1 MKTCYFDCFSGI
13 SGDMTVGALIDAGA
27 DFNAIKE
34 GLKSLGVEG
43 YTVSAEKVLKNG
55 VHATQFLVHEG
66 EGHAHD
72 HAHEHHH
79 DHGHHHEEHAHSHE
93 PKFTLVHSHEG
104 QHKHVLNPG
113 HHHHDHD
120 HDHAH
125 GHSHSHTHTHEHNHG
140 HSHTHGHGHSHS
152 HDHDHGHHHHHQ
164 PHRHLADI
172 EKLIS
177 GSSLPQTVKDA
188 ANATFL
194 ALGEA
199 EASVHGTTIDK
210 VHFHEVGAV
219 DSIVDIVAAQIGFHL
234 LGIERFAC
242 SPLHVGSGTVK
253 CDHGIMP
260 VPAPATARLLQ
271 GIPTYGGAVDGELVT
286 PTGAA
291 IIRHR
296 VTEFGPAPLMR
307 TLAIGYGSGTKNLAD
322 RANVLRILIGESGAD
337 AGRDTIQILEAN
349 LDDMSGELLAPLVAA
364 LMEGGALDAFLT
376 PVIGK
381 KGRPGHV
388 VTVLA
393 SEDKAQALCEVLFA
407 HSTTLG
413 VRTRTEQRFILNRT
427 WKSVSTPW
435 GPVRVKIGSR
445 GESALTT
452 SPEYEDCMGV
462 ATAAKVPVRR
472 VYEAALA
479 AAIKGEFGDD

>member
-27 DFNAIKE
+27 DFDAIKE

-55 VHATQFLVHEG
+55 VHATQFRV
-66 EGHAHD
+66 HD
-72 HAHEHHH
+72 HGHEHHH
-79 DHGHHHEEHAHSHE
+79 DHDHEHTHTPRFTPIHSHE
-93 PKFTLVHSHEG
+93 
-104 QHKHVLNPG
+104 HKHVLNP
-113 HHHHDHD
+113 
-120 HDHAH
+120 
-125 GHSHSHTHTHEHNHG
+125 
-140 HSHTHGHGHSHS
+140 
-152 HDHDHGHHHHHQ
+152 
-164 PHRHLADI
+164 PDI
-172 EKLIS
+172 EKLIT
-177 GSSLPQTVKDA
+177 GSSLPQAVKDA

-199 EASVHGTTIDK
+199 EASVHGTTIDQ

-219 DSIVDIVAAQIGFHL
+219 DSIVDIVASQIGFHL

-322 RANVLRILIGESGAD
+322 RANVLRVTIGESGAD

-349 LDDMSGELLAPLVAA
+349 LDDMSGELLAPLVTDGRRRTRCLPHARHRQERPPGPRRHRA
-364 LMEGGALDAFLT
+364 RGGRQGPAPLRGAL
-376 PVIGK
+376 
-381 KGRPGHV
+381 RPLHHPRR
-388 VTVLA
+388 
-393 SEDKAQALCEVLFA
+393 A
-407 HSTTLG
+407 HPHRATLHPQPHL
-413 VRTRTEQRFILNRT
+413 EIRFHPL
-427 WKSVSTPW
+427 
-435 GPVRVKIGSR
+435 GSR
-445 GESALTT
+445 T
-452 SPEYEDCMGV
+452 C
-462 ATAAKVPVRR
+462 
-472 VYEAALA
+472 
-479 AAIKGEFGDD
+479 

>member
-27 DFNAIKE
+27 DFDAIKE
-34 GLKSLGVEG
+34 GLKSLNVEG

-55 VHATQFLVHEG
+55 VHATQFRV
-66 EGHAHD
+66 HD
-72 HAHEHHH
+72 HGHEHHH
-79 DHGHHHEEHAHSHE
+79 DHDHEHTHT
-93 PKFTLVHSHEG
+93 PRFTPVHSHE
-104 QHKHVLNPG
+104 HKHVLTPG
-113 HHHHDHD
+113 HHHHHDHD
-120 HDHAH
+120 HDHD
-125 GHSHSHTHTHEHNHG
+125 
-140 HSHTHGHGHSHS
+140 HGHSHS
-152 HDHDHGHHHHHQ
+152 HDHGHSHSHSHTHDHGHGHHHH
-164 PHRHLADI
+164 PHRNLADI
-172 EKLIS
+172 EKLIT
-177 GSSLPQTVKDA
+177 GSSLPQVVKDA

-219 DSIVDIVAAQIGFHL
+219 DSIVDIVASQIGFHL

-322 RANVLRILIGESGAD
+322 RANVLRITIGETD
-337 AGRDTIQILEAN
+337 VETGRDTIQILEAN

-364 LMEGGALDAFLT
+364 LMGGGALDAFLT

-381 KGRPGHV
+381 KGRPAHV

-393 SEDKAQALCEVLFA
+393 AEDKAQALCELLFA

-413 VRTRTEQRFILNRT
+413 VRTRTESRFILNRA

-435 GPVRVKIGSR
+435 GPVRVKIGAR
-445 GESALTT
+445 GETAITT
-452 SPEYEDCMGV
+452 APEYEDCLSV
-462 ATAAKVPVRR
+462 ANAARVPVRK

-479 AAIKGEFGDD
+479 AAIKGEFADV

>member
-27 DFNAIKE
+27 DFDAIKE
-34 GLKSLGVEG
+34 GLQSLGVEG

-55 VHATQFLVHEG
+55 VHATQFRVHEG
-66 EGHAHD
+66 HD
-72 HAHEHHH
+72 HH
-79 DHGHHHEEHAHSHE
+79 DHDHSHSDEHDHAHSHE
-93 PKFTLVHSHEG
+93 PRFTAVHTHEN
-104 QHKHVLNPG
+104 QHKHVLSPG
-113 HHHHDHD
+113 AHHHHHDHAHDHGHSHPHTHD
-120 HDHAH
+120 HD
-125 GHSHSHTHTHEHNHG
+125 HSHSHTH
-140 HSHTHGHGHSHS
+140 
-152 HDHDHGHHHHHQ
+152 DHDHGHHHQ

-172 EKLIS
+172 EKLIT
-177 GSSLPQTVKDA
+177 GSSLPQAVKDA

-199 EASVHGTTIDK
+199 EASVHGTTIDQ

-219 DSIVDIVAAQIGFHL
+219 DSIVDIVASQIGFYL
-234 LGIERFAC
+234 LGIERFVC

-260 VPAPATARLLQ
+260 VPAPATARLLK
-271 GIPTYGGAVDGELVT
+271 GIPTYGGSVDGELVT

-296 VTEFGPAPLMR
+296 VTEFGPTPLMR

-322 RANVLRILIGESGAD
+322 RANVLRILIGESGAE
-337 AGRDTIQILEAN
+337 AGNDTIQILEAN

-364 LMEGGALDAFLT
+364 LIEGGALDAFLT

-381 KGRPGHV
+381 KGRPAHV

-393 SEDKAQALCEVLFA
+393 AEDKAQALCELIFA

-445 GESALTT
+445 GENSMTT
-452 SPEYEDCMGV
+452 SPEYEDCMSV
-462 ATAAKVPVRR
+462 ATDARVPVRK

-479 AAIKGEFGDD
+479 AAIKGEFADA

>member
-27 DFNAIKE
+27 DFDAIKE

-66 EGHAHD
+66 HD
-72 HAHEHHH
+72 HDHDHDHHH
-79 DHGHHHEEHAHSHE
+79 DHSHE
-93 PKFTLVHSHEG
+93 PKFTPVHSHDD
-104 QHKHVLNPG
+104 QHKHVLSPG

-120 HDHAH
+120 HGHS
-125 GHSHSHTHTHEHNHG
+125 HSHSHTH
-140 HSHTHGHGHSHS
+140 
-152 HDHDHGHHHHHQ
+152 DHGHHHQ

-172 EKLIS
+172 EKLIT
-177 GSSLPQTVKDA
+177 GSSLPQVVKDA

-307 TLAIGYGSGTKNLAD
+307 TLAIGYGSGMKNLAD
-322 RANVLRILIGESGAD
+322 RANVLRILIGESGAE

-364 LMEGGALDAFLT
+364 LMDGGALDAFLT

-381 KGRPGHV
+381 KGRPAHV
-388 VTVLA
+388 ITVLA
-393 SEDKAQALCEVLFA
+393 AEDKAQALCEVLFA

-413 VRTRTEQRFILNRT
+413 VRTRTEGRFILNRT

-452 SPEYEDCMGV
+452 APEYEDCM
-462 ATAAKVPVRR
+462 AAAAAAKVPVRK

-479 AAIKGEFGDD
+479 AAIKGEFGDV

>member
-1 MKTCYFDCFSGI
+1 MKTCYFDCYSGI

-27 DFNAIKE
+27 NLDAIKA
-34 GLKSLGVEG
+34 GLQSLGVEG
-43 YTVSAEKVLKNG
+43 YTVSAEKVLKSG
-55 VHATQFLVHEG
+55 IHATQFRVHEG
-66 EGHAHD
+66 HSHD
-72 HAHEHHH
+72 
-79 DHGHHHEEHAHSHE
+79 HSHE
-93 PKFTLVHSHEG
+93 PRFTPVHSHEH
-104 QHKHVLNPG
+104 QHKHVLSPD

-120 HDHAH
+120 HAHDH
-125 GHSHSHTHTHEHNHG
+125 GHSHSHRHE
-140 HSHTHGHGHSHS
+140 
-152 HDHDHGHHHHHQ
+152 HGHHHHHQ

-172 EKLIS
+172 EKLITS
-177 GSSLPQTVKDA
+177 SSLPQAVKDA

-194 ALGEA
+194 ALGQA
-199 EASVHGTTIDK
+199 EASVHGTTIDQ

-234 LGIERFAC
+234 LGIERFVC

-307 TLAIGYGSGTKNLAD
+307 TEAIGYGSGTKNLPD

-337 AGRDTIQILEAN
+337 SGRDTIQILEAN
-349 LDDMSGELLAPLVAA
+349 LDDMSGELLAPLVSA
-364 LMEGGALDAFLT
+364 LMDGGALDAFLA

-381 KGRPGHV
+381 KGRPAHV

-393 SEDKAQALCEVLFA
+393 AEDKAQALCDVLFA

-413 VRTRTEQRFILNRT
+413 VRTRTESRFILNRA
-427 WKSVSTPW
+427 WKSVPTPW
-435 GPVRVKIGSR
+435 GRVRVKIGTR
-445 GESALTT
+445 GECTMTT
-452 SPEYEDCMGV
+452 APEYDDCLSV
-462 ATAAKVPVRR
+462 AGAARVPVRK

-479 AAIKGEFGDD
+479 AAVKGEFLDG

>member
-1 MKTCYFDCFSGI
+1 M
-13 SGDMTVGALIDAGA
+13 
-27 DFNAIKE
+27 
-34 GLKSLGVEG
+34 
-43 YTVSAEKVLKNG
+43 
-55 VHATQFLVHEG
+55 
-66 EGHAHD
+66 
-72 HAHEHHH
+72 
-79 DHGHHHEEHAHSHE
+79 
-93 PKFTLVHSHEG
+93 
-104 QHKHVLNPG
+104 
-113 HHHHDHD
+113 
-120 HDHAH
+120 
-125 GHSHSHTHTHEHNHG
+125 
-140 HSHTHGHGHSHS
+140 
-152 HDHDHGHHHHHQ
+152 
-164 PHRHLADI
+164 
-172 EKLIS
+172 
-177 GSSLPQTVKDA
+177 KDA

-199 EASVHGTTIDK
+199 EASVHGTTIDQ

-219 DSIVDIVAAQIGFHL
+219 DSIVDIVASQIGFHL

-260 VPAPATARLLQ
+260 VPAPATARLLR

-296 VTEFGPAPLMR
+296 VTEFGPAPLMS

-322 RANVLRILIGESGAD
+322 RANVLRITIGESDAD
-337 AGRDTIQILEAN
+337 SGRDTIQILEAN
-349 LDDMSGELLAPLVAA
+349 LDDMSGELLAPLVSA

-381 KGRPGHV
+381 KGRPAHV

-393 SEDKAQALCEVLFA
+393 AEDKAPALCDLIFA

-413 VRTRTEQRFILNRT
+413 VRTRTESRFILNRA

-445 GESALTT
+445 GESTMTT
-452 SPEYEDCMGV
+452 APEYDDCLSV
-462 ATAAKVPVRR
+462 ANAAHIPVRN

-479 AAIKGEFGDD
+479 AAIKGEYVDG

>member
-27 DFNAIKE
+27 DFDAIQE
-34 GLKSLGVEG
+34 GLHSLGVEG

-55 VHATQFLVHEG
+55 VHATQFRVHEG
-66 EGHAHD
+66 HDPHD
-72 HAHEHHH
+72 HNHEPRFTQIRTQEVQHKHVRSPSAHHHDDHDHTH
-79 DHGHHHEEHAHSHE
+79 DHGHDHDH
-93 PKFTLVHSHEG
+93 VHTYD
-104 QHKHVLNPG
+104 

-120 HDHAH
+120 H
-125 GHSHSHTHTHEHNHG
+125 G
-140 HSHTHGHGHSHS
+140 HSHT
-152 HDHDHGHHHHHQ
+152 HDHGHHHH
-164 PHRHLADI
+164 PHRRLPDI
-172 EKLIS
+172 EKLIT

-199 EASVHGTTIDK
+199 EASVHGTTIDQ

-219 DSIVDIVAAQIGFHL
+219 DSIVDIVASQIGFHL

-322 RANVLRILIGESGAD
+322 RANVLRITIGESGAES
-337 AGRDTIQILEAN
+337 GRDTIQILEAN

-364 LMEGGALDAFLT
+364 LMDGGALDAFLT

-381 KGRPGHV
+381 KGRPAHV

-393 SEDKAQALCEVLFA
+393 AEDKAQALCELIFA

-413 VRTRTEQRFILNRT
+413 VRTRTESRFILNRT

-435 GPVRVKIGSR
+435 GHVRVKIGRR
-445 GESALTT
+445 GENTMTT
-452 SPEYEDCMGV
+452 APEYEDCLSV
-462 ATAAKVPVRR
+462 ADAAQVPVRR

-479 AAIKGEFGDD
+479 AAIKGEFADA

>member
-27 DFNAIKE
+27 DFDAIKE
-34 GLKSLGVEG
+34 DIKSLGVEG
-43 YTVSAEKVLKNG
+43 FTVSAEKVLKNG
-55 VHATQFLVHEG
+55 VHATQFRVHDHAAPQHLPG
-66 EGHAHD
+66 AHD
-72 HAHEHHH
+72 HTRTRRFTPI
-79 DHGHHHEEHAHSHE
+79 HS
-93 PKFTLVHSHEG
+93 PRLA
-104 QHKHVLNPG
+104 HKHVLNSG
-113 HHHHDHD
+113 HHH
-120 HDHAH
+120 
-125 GHSHSHTHTHEHNHG
+125 
-140 HSHTHGHGHSHS
+140 
-152 HDHDHGHHHHHQ
+152 
-164 PHRHLADI
+164 PHRRLPDI
-172 EKLIS
+172 EKLIT
-177 GSSLPQTVKDA
+177 GSSLPQAVKDA

-199 EASVHGTTIDK
+199 EASVHGTTIDQ

-219 DSIVDIVAAQIGFHL
+219 DSIVDIVASQIGFHL

-322 RANVLRILIGESGAD
+322 RANVLRITIGESGAD

-349 LDDMSGELLAPLVAA
+349 LDDMSGELLAPLVSA
-364 LMEGGALDAFLT
+364 LMDGGALDAFLT

-381 KGRPGHV
+381 KGRPAHV

-393 SEDKAQALCEVLFA
+393 AEDKAQALCELIFA

-413 VRTRTEQRFILNRT
+413 VRTRTEQRFILNRA

-435 GPVRVKIGSR
+435 GAVRVKIGSR
-445 GESALTT
+445 GESTMTT
-452 SPEYEDCMGV
+452 APEYDDCLSV
-462 ATAAKVPVRR
+462 ANAARVPVRK

-479 AAIKGEFGDD
+479 AAIKGEFADA

>member
-27 DFNAIKE
+27 DFDAIKE

-55 VHATQFLVHEG
+55 VHATQFRV
-66 EGHAHD
+66 HD
-72 HAHEHHH
+72 HGHEHHH
-79 DHGHHHEEHAHSHE
+79 DHDHEHTHTPRFTPIHSHE
-93 PKFTLVHSHEG
+93 
-104 QHKHVLNPG
+104 HKHVLNPG

-120 HDHAH
+120 HSHDH
-125 GHSHSHTHTHEHNHG
+125 GHSHSHTHDHDHSHS
-140 HSHTHGHGHSHS
+140 HSHTHT
-152 HDHDHGHHHHHQ
+152 HDHGHHHH
-164 PHRHLADI
+164 PHRNLPDI
-172 EKLIS
+172 EKLIT
-177 GSSLPQTVKDA
+177 GSSLPQAVKDA

-199 EASVHGTTIDK
+199 EASVHGTTIDQ

-219 DSIVDIVAAQIGFHL
+219 DSIVDIVASQIGFHL

-322 RANVLRILIGESGAD
+322 RANVLRVTIGESGAD

-349 LDDMSGELLAPLVAA
+349 LDDMSGELLAPLVTA
-364 LMEGGALDAFLT
+364 LMDGGALDAFLT

-381 KGRPGHV
+381 KGRPAHV

-393 SEDKAQALCEVLFA
+393 AEDKAQPLCEVLFA

-435 GPVRVKIGSR
+435 GPVRVKIGAR
-445 GESALTT
+445 GETAITT
-452 SPEYEDCMGV
+452 APEYEDCLSV
-462 ATAAKVPVRR
+462 ANGAQVPVRK

-479 AAIKGEFGDD
+479 AAIKGEFADV

>member
-27 DFNAIKE
+27 DFGAIKE
-34 GLKSLGVEG
+34 GLKSLGIDG
-43 YTVSAEKVLKNG
+43 YTVSAERVLKNG
-55 VHATQFLVHEG
+55 VHATQFRVHEG
-66 EGHAHD
+66 HD
-72 HAHEHHH
+72 HDH
-79 DHGHHHEEHAHSHE
+79 DHSHG
-93 PKFTLVHSHEG
+93 PKFTPVHSHDD
-104 QHKHVLNPG
+104 QHKHVLSPG
-113 HHHHDHD
+113 HHHHDHE
-120 HDHAH
+120 
-125 GHSHSHTHTHEHNHG
+125 HSHSHTHDHAHD
-140 HSHTHGHGHSHS
+140 HT
-152 HDHDHGHHHHHQ
+152 HDHDRHHQ

-172 EKLIS
+172 EKLIT
-177 GSSLPQTVKDA
+177 GSSLPQAVKDA

-199 EASVHGTTIDK
+199 EASVHGTTIDQ

-234 LGIERFAC
+234 LGIERFVC

-271 GIPTYGGAVDGELVT
+271 GIPTYGGSVDGELVT

-307 TLAIGYGSGTKNLAD
+307 TLAIGYGSGTKDLAD
-322 RANVLRILIGESGAD
+322 RANVLRILIGESGAE

-364 LMEGGALDAFLT
+364 LIEGGALDAFLT

-381 KGRPGHV
+381 KGRPAHV

-393 SEDKAQALCEVLFA
+393 AEDKAQALCELIFA

-413 VRTRTEQRFILNRT
+413 VRTRTEGRFILNRT

-445 GESALTT
+445 GENSMTT
-452 SPEYEDCMGV
+452 SPEYEDCMSV
-462 ATAAKVPVRR
+462 ATDARVPVRK
-472 VYEAALA
+472 VYEAVLA
-479 AAIKGEFGDD
+479 AAIKGEFADA